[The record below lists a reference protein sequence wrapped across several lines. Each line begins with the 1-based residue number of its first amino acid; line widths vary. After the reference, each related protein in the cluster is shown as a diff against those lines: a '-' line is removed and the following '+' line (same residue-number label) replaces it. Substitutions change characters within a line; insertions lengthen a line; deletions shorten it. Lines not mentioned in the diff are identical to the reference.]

1 MIVTISG
8 AVARFFKVSHPH
20 IPSNQPVNVG
30 YSVCF
35 GGSAALVGGVAIW
48 RESLTDFVM
57 PRILIITYGIYSN
70 NPLSI

>member
-8 AVARFFKVSHPH
+8 AVARFFKASHPY

-35 GGSAALVGGVAIW
+35 GGSAALVGDVAIW
-48 RESLTDFVM
+48 REPLT
-57 PRILIITYGIYSN
+57 
-70 NPLSI
+70 

>member
-8 AVARFFKVSHPH
+8 TVARFFKVSHPH

-35 GGSAALVGGVAIW
+35 GGSAALVGDVAIW
-48 RESLTDFVM
+48 REPLTDFVM
-57 PRILIITYGIYSN
+57 TCIFIFTIRHIF
-70 NPLSI
+70 